1 MSTVTRIPIVRI
13 GDAATIRIPQI
24 WLDRLA
30 PDHEIEMVL
39 EEDQLIIRPVRR
51 PDAAYQPLPKTDRSS
66 MPKPPSGV
74 ARLDDDACDA
84 WDV

>member
-30 PDHEIEMVL
+30 PDHEVEMVL
-39 EEDQLIIRPVRR
+39 EEDQLMIRPVRR
-51 PDAAYQPLPKTDRSS
+51 PDAAYQPLPNTDRSL
-66 MPKPPSGV
+66 PKPPTGV
-74 ARLDDDACDA
+74 ARLDDED